1 MTALPR
7 ASAAG
12 PPALER
18 LVSSRTGVVRSVQRA
33 PSRGEAASGWLAELA
48 DPSRWGGTAMG
59 NPTTAGGA
67 WQDEGRAAGAALGEA
82 VERYCGS
89 LIPSEL
95 PVGSARRLREC
106 GEQVLSPDEL
116 ALHAPWQHQQ
126 RGFPFVRLDD
136 DTESAWAEA
145 QDLATGETVLV
156 PASVVYLSVVAD
168 AYGVPV
174 TNYPVGAGIAA
185 GPTPE
190 DAIEAALSE
199 VIERHALATSWAQG
213 AAYAPLP
220 IPPSLSAAGRLASV
234 AGVEAWAVP
243 NFLDVPVVL
252 VAAVDGDR
260 ELIGVGSAQRAT
272 EEAATWKAF
281 SEALLS
287 LDSARALDDP
297 SHPIHELTA
306 AGQTPLKAHRSDRRY
321 GAQYAEDWRDVTDLA
336 CHVQL
341 LLDPEVRGAVLDRLS
356 VAPASL
362 GSPATSSGAPAERLR
377 ELGFR
382 VLAVDVT
389 TTDVR
394 AAGPHVVRVVVP
406 GLRATAPAAFPFLGG
421 RDLAAEGPGELYR
434 LPVPLA

>member
-1 MTALPR
+1 MRALPGTG
-7 ASAAG
+7 AVG
-12 PPALER
+12 TPTLER
-18 LVSSRTGVVRSVQRA
+18 LVSNRTGVVRSVHRA
-33 PSRGEAASGWLAELA
+33 PARGEAVSGWLAELA
-48 DPSRWGGTAMG
+48 DPSPWGGTAMG

-67 WQDEGRAAGAALGEA
+67 WQDEGRAVAAALGEA

-89 LIPSEL
+89 LIPSGL
-95 PVGSARRLREC
+95 PAGSSRRLHEC
-106 GEQVLSPDEL
+106 GAKVLPPDEL
-116 ALHAPWQHQQ
+116 ALHAGWQHQQ
-126 RGFPFVRLDD
+126 HGFPFVSLDD
-136 DTESAWAEA
+136 DTETAWAEA
-145 QDLATGETVLV
+145 EDLETGETVLV

-213 AAYAPLP
+213 AGYAPLP

-234 AGVEAWAVP
+234 ASVEAWAVP
-243 NFLDVPVVL
+243 NLLDVPVVL
-252 VAAVDGDR
+252 VAAVDGGRD
-260 ELIGVGSAQRAT
+260 LIGFGCAQREAV
-272 EEAATWKAF
+272 EAAAWKAF

-306 AGQTPLKAHRSDRRY
+306 AGQTPLKAHRPDRRY
-321 GAQYAEDWRDVTDLA
+321 RAEYAEDWRDVTDLA

-356 VAPASL
+356 VAPASV
-362 GSPATSSGAPAERLR
+362 GPPSTSSVTPAERLR

-382 VLAVDVT
+382 VLAVEVT

-394 AAGPHVVRVVVP
+394 AAGLHVMRVVVP

-421 RDLAAEGPGELYR
+421 RDLTADGVGELCR